1 MKEIV
6 AADLAEVGADR
17 EIRAGE
23 RLARTET
30 TVEGDL
36 GAQRRGRQERADEC
50 SDSSSP
56 PARPRARHLAG
67 LSDHGGVHG
76 RLLVSRRAPRSLA
89 EGAYPTPR
97 PLARG
102 DLRRLTPPAPPCIA
116 QTRRFVHRACQPL
129 RGEIVMRIRF
139 GLVLQALIIGLAFGT
154 PAVAQE
160 KPRYGGELVFV
171 VAVEPPSY
179 DGHRENTFGL
189 VHPAAPHYN
198 TLLRVDPT
206 DRNGTRIVT
215 DLAESWSVSDGGR
228 TYTVKLRGGVRFHD
242 GSEMTS
248 RDVKASYDR
257 IVFPPA
263 GVSSFRKGQYTDV
276 ETVEAPDPSTVVFRL
291 KWPMASFLTAL
302 ASPFSWIY
310 KADILARDQHWYEKN
325 VMGTGPFVFVEYQRG
340 SHWIAQKNPNYW
352 DKGKPYLDGYR
363 AIFIKDNTAQVAAIR
378 SERAHIQFR
387 GFTPTER
394 DGIVAA
400 LGSRVTVQESPWDC
414 GMWVAMNH
422 EKKPWDDKRARRA
435 LTLALDRYQGTQALS
450 RIAIVKSVAGVQVPG
465 TPYATPPAELEK
477 LAGYSHDIA
486 KSRAEAKR
494 LLKEAGVPENFPFRL
509 RNRNVPLPS
518 QPRAIQLMDQW
529 RKIGLNARHE
539 FLEAAKWTADLR
551 SGDFE
556 VSTDAQCGYAVEP
569 DLDLAKFQSRDVS
582 GNNWGRYTDRV
593 LH

>member
-1 MKEIV
+1 M
-6 AADLAEVGADR
+6 R
-17 EIRAGE
+17 T
-23 RLARTET
+23 RLA
-30 TVEGDL
+30 
-36 GAQRRGRQERADEC
+36 
-50 SDSSSP
+50 
-56 PARPRARHLAG
+56 
-67 LSDHGGVHG
+67 
-76 RLLVSRRAPRSLA
+76 LL
-89 EGAYPTPR
+89 
-97 PLARG
+97 
-102 DLRRLTPPAPPCIA
+102 
-116 QTRRFVHRACQPL
+116 
-129 RGEIVMRIRF
+129 
-139 GLVLQALIIGLAFGT
+139 LQALIIVLVLVAPAPPALA
-154 PAVAQE
+154 QD
-160 KPRYGGELVFV
+160 KPRHGGELVFV
-171 VAVEPPSY
+171 VPTEPPTL
-179 DGHRENTFGL
+179 DGHREGTFGL
-189 VHPAAPHYN
+189 LHPGAPHYN
-198 TLLRVDPT
+198 TLLRMDPT
-206 DRNGTRIVT
+206 DVSGTRVIG
-215 DLAESWSVSDGGR
+215 DLAESWTITDGGR
-228 TYTVKLRGGVRFHD
+228 TYTLKLRRGVRFHD

-276 ETVEAPDPSTVVFRL
+276 EAVEAPDSSTVVFRL
-291 KWPMASFLTAL
+291 KWPSASFLTAL

-340 SHWIAQKNPNYW
+340 SHWIAKKNPNYW

-435 LTLALDRYQGTQALS
+435 PTLALDRYQGSQALS
-450 RIAIVKSVAGVQVPG
+450 RIAIVKFVNGVQVPG
-465 TPYATPPAELEK
+465 TPFATPPTELEK
-477 LAGYSHDIA
+477 LAGYGRDIE
-486 KSRAEAKR
+486 KSRAEARR
-494 LLKEAGVPENFPFRL
+494 LLREAGVPDGFSFSL
-509 RNRNVPLPS
+509 KNRGVPMPYE
-518 QPRAIQLMDQW
+518 PVAIWLMDQW

-593 LH
+593 LDDLYQKQSRAIDPDERRRYVREFERRLVDDEAHYFPALQWHRIVPHSAKLRGWTITPSHYLNQQLDQVWLTE